1 MCLKVSF
8 WLRINSS
15 QENENWKFSKNQL
28 LMN

>member
-8 WLRINSS
+8 WLWINSG
-15 QENENWKFSKNQL
+15 QVNENWKFSKNQL